1 MNYEIKNSL
10 LKTDKLS
17 YFLDQLK
24 LIYAEMDQK
33 YKVAADY
40 YDFHCR
46 GCEDNCC
53 LTRFY
58 HHTYLEYFY
67 ILKGYSDLLSEKKIT
82 VKERATDVCKK
93 TADLDEKNQKV
104 RLICPLND
112 NGLCIL
118 YDYRPMICR
127 LHGISHELH
136 RPDGQII
143 YGPGCE
149 AFTKL
154 SEGKGYFK
162 FDRTPFYL
170 KMANLERDLKK
181 ELGITQKIKMTIA
194 EMI

>member
-1 MNYEIKNSL
+1 MDLKDSL
-10 LKTDKLS
+10 LKTDRLNH
-17 YFLDQLK
+17 LLNQLK

-33 YKVAADY
+33 YKAAADY

-67 ILKGYSDLLSEKKIT
+67 VLKGYSDLLPEKQRE
-82 VKERATDVCKK
+82 VKENASDVCKK
-93 TADLDEKNQKV
+93 TAALDEKNQIV

-143 YGPGCE
+143 YGSGCE

-154 SEGKGYFK
+154 SEEKGYFR

-170 KMANLERDLKK
+170 KMANLEQNLKK
-181 ELGITQKIKMTIA
+181 ELGVTQKIKMTIA
-194 EMI
+194 EMICR

>member
-82 VKERATDVCKK
+82 VKEGATDVCKR

-136 RPDGQII
+136 RPDGKII